1 MCVCLLITNVSC
13 AKTAEP
19 IEIPFG
25 IWTRVGPGIR
35 VLTGGFGSTTGN
47 GTFGGYISACPNLT
61 AIDILNVV
69 RCDAA
74 FGYQSVYCSNLF
86 CTILRTFRCAEDESA
101 DVRLAG
107 AGFDGDLHLVV
118 RQWSQT
124 VEPIGRYGPIVI
136 VVNHDHRSPN
146 LQRFFLVR
154 VHLSAHGQQF
164 NRRMKACLPGADLGF
179 YKGGCPIHL
188 KGATPPSLFWPMLP
202 EPNNFSGLRRN
213 SWRQAVVRHLELCQ
227 IPY

>member
-1 MCVCLLITNVSC
+1 MRLRGCYCYSVVCLYVCLLITNVSC

-25 IWTRVGPGIR
+25 IWARVGPGIR

-61 AIDILNVV
+61 AVDILNVV
-69 RCDAA
+69 RCAAA

-86 CTILRTFRCAEDESA
+86 YTILRTFRCAEDESA

-164 NRRMKACLPGADLGF
+164 NRRMKACSQLQSFANSSVNGRIRVHA
-179 YKGGCPIHL
+179 
-188 KGATPPSLFWPMLP
+188 
-202 EPNNFSGLRRN
+202 LRTNRALTVLLWLQPVN
-213 SWRQAVVRHLELCQ
+213 TMYSRDA
-227 IPY
+227 

>member
-61 AIDILNVV
+61 AVDILNVV

-74 FGYQSVYCSNLF
+74 FGYQSVYTVATCSIRF
-86 CTILRTFRCAEDESA
+86 YEPS
-101 DVRLAG
+101 DVRKTNLLMS
-107 AGFDGDLHLVV
+107 DLPALV
-118 RQWSQT
+118 ST
-124 VEPIGRYGPIVI
+124 VICT
-136 VVNHDHRSPN
+136 S
-146 LQRFFLVR
+146 
-154 VHLSAHGQQF
+154 
-164 NRRMKACLPGADLGF
+164 
-179 YKGGCPIHL
+179 
-188 KGATPPSLFWPMLP
+188 
-202 EPNNFSGLRRN
+202 
-213 SWRQAVVRHLELCQ
+213 
-227 IPY
+227 